1 MASTATLD
9 LSSKRRRFQPP
20 ITTFFNPSIDPTA
33 PSSPSH
39 LSHNHYAAITH
50 SPHPVVPAKVQ
61 ASLLSVGMR
70 VRKSIAD
77 GYKTNLAKAEEKYTT
92 YEDNKATLN
101 KITTTPTTHTTLPNR
116 SELAPFCGM
125 SKSDEVLQPFPHPT
139 GHALRDHSRTIT
151 TDETDDAF
159 SLPPS
164 SQESIDSEL
173 SAPTMN
179 ITQRKRTH
187 GDFDFDPYEDERE
200 HIDSGDDEGMPQTWH
215 DPLRQHPVTHTTGR
229 TILSPTVN
237 HQRRR
242 AFGLQNYKAVQ
253 SPMDLDDFEEPAFL
267 RKREEVDMDVEV
279 QMGGI

>member
-1 MASTATLD
+1 MASTTTLD

-20 ITTFFNPSIDPTA
+20 ITTFFTPSLDPTA

-39 LSHNHYAAITH
+39 LSHNHYAAVTH

-92 YEDNKATLN
+92 YEDNKVTPN
-101 KITTTPTTHTTLPNR
+101 NITTTHTTLRNR

-139 GHALRDHSRTIT
+139 GHILRDHSRMIA

-164 SQESIDSEL
+164 SQESVDSEL
-173 SAPTMN
+173 PAPTMN
-179 ITQRKRTH
+179 LLQRKRTH
-187 GDFDFDPYEDERE
+187 GDFDFDPYEDEHE
-200 HIDSGDDEGMPQTWH
+200 QIDFGDDEGMSQTWH

-242 AFGLQNYKAVQ
+242 AFGQQNSKAVQ
-253 SPMDLDDFEEPAFL
+253 TPMDLDDFEEPAFL
-267 RKREEVDMDVEV
+267 RKREEVGMDVE
-279 QMGGI
+279 I

>member
-20 ITTFFNPSIDPTA
+20 ITTFFTPSLDPAA

-39 LSHNHYAAITH
+39 LSHNHYAAVTH

-77 GYKTNLAKAEEKYTT
+77 GYKTNLAKAEEKHTA
-92 YEDNKATLN
+92 YEDNKATFN
-101 KITTTPTTHTTLPNR
+101 KTTTTYTTLPNR

-139 GHALRDHSRTIT
+139 GHTLRNHSRTLA
-151 TDETDDAF
+151 TDETEDAL

-164 SQESIDSEL
+164 SQESVDSEL
-173 SAPTMN
+173 STPTVN
-179 ITQRKRTH
+179 ILQRKRTH
-187 GDFDFDPYEDERE
+187 GDFDIDPYEDELE
-200 HIDSGDDEGMPQTWH
+200 QVDLGDDENMSQTWH
-215 DPLRQHPVTHTTGR
+215 DPLRQHPVTHITGR
-229 TILSPTVN
+229 TILSPSVN

-279 QMGGI
+279 